1 MTGIG
6 MSLGVLAFAL
16 VLARGVVLFWQL
28 MRRREAHSFWKLNQS
43 SATFF
48 HTRKSSFTHTAAEDN
63 VAVACCHIAQ
73 LDGLRRGN

>member
-6 MSLGVLAFAL
+6 ISLGVLAFAL
-16 VLARGVVLFWQL
+16 VLRCRVSRQIVDGHASWR
-28 MRRREAHSFWKLNQS
+28 LNQS

-48 HTRKSSFTHTAAEDN
+48 HTRKSPFTRATAKDN
-63 VAVACCHIAQ
+63 IAVACCHIAW